1 MPSWAGSGHEG
12 ASDMSGET
20 TIDEDAF
27 EGWNGM
33 LDAIN
38 PIKVK
43 LNVLLLGIPVAL
55 YAKFG
60 LHNAEMTFI
69 ATYRFCTE

>member
-55 YAKFG
+55 YA
-60 LHNAEMTFI
+60 
-69 ATYRFCTE
+69 

>member
-43 LNVLLLGIPVAL
+43 LNVCLLYTSDA
-55 YAKFG
+55 AD
-60 LHNAEMTFI
+60 E
-69 ATYRFCTE
+69 